1 MVMRFLL
8 IALAVISQLGIK
20 GLAAQESTTA
30 PAPAPAKGV
39 EWTTI
44 EDLKPD
50 ARATNR
56 PIKQKWAV
64 VVGLG
69 KFKEKRLDYGM
80 NMDKAATAFYDYAI
94 DPQCGRFQKDH
105 VRLLLNNESTSQ
117 NIMSTLGKPWLGSLA
132 GPDDLVVVFISTL
145 GFPTTDGGSYLCA
158 YDCALDNVY
167 GTCMSIQNLMSTL
180 KQNVKADRILL
191 VLQACYSGNAELD
204 AGAKSLMKSYNLDI
218 DKVNLGKGYIIL
230 SSSRPDQMTWGDT
243 FSNDLV
249 QALKE
254 NNGMVPLKDAFE
266 KARIK
271 TEQDTTSLGGNKKQ
285 TPVMKSDWQGKDLVL
300 GIPPVVA
307 VSNIPSGVLNYLS
320 AESHY
325 LKANRAVAS
334 GNLDE
339 AKSEYEL
346 AISTDPEYADAFS
359 DYGTLYS
366 LKGDWSKA
374 AEQYQKAIAIRP
386 DDSLFHANY
395 ARTLAKLGQPDQ
407 CLSEL
412 EKAYKLNPKD
422 RVVLQALSDLYVHQ
436 RNISGASDLMRQ
448 AVTLYPGSASLHD
461 RLSYILAQAGDFDS
475 AVGQA
480 QEAVKLDPALTSAHL
495 NLGASLLLKG
505 DTDKALSAYK
515 EACQLSPQNAD
526 VHYCLSKVLEK
537 TGDIEGSRSEL
548 EKFLKLCSPD
558 DPRVAKETAH
568 LSELAPR

>member
-8 IALAVISQLGIK
+8 IVLAFISQLGLK
-20 GLAAQESTTA
+20 GLAAQESATP
-30 PAPAPAKGV
+30 PAPGPAPGV

-44 EDLKPD
+44 EDLKPE

-80 NMDKAATAFYDYAI
+80 NLDKAASAFYDYAV

-105 VRLLLNNESTSQ
+105 VRLLLNSESTSQ
-117 NIMSTLGKPWLGSLA
+117 NILSSLGKPWLGSLA

-167 GTCMSIQNLMSTL
+167 GTCISIQNLMSTL

-204 AGAKSLMKSYNLDI
+204 AGAKSLLTSYNLDI

-230 SSSRPDQMTWGDT
+230 SSSRPDQMTWGDA
-243 FSNDLV
+243 FSTDLI

-266 KARIK
+266 NARIK
-271 TEQDTTSLGGNKKQ
+271 TEKETASLNKKQ

-300 GIPPVVA
+300 GIPPVEA

-325 LKANRAVAS
+325 LKANRAVAA

-346 AISTDPEYADAFS
+346 ALATDPDYADAIS

-366 LKGDWSKA
+366 LKGDWAKA
-374 AEQYQKAIAIRP
+374 AEQYKRAISIRP

-395 ARTLAKLGQPDQ
+395 ARTLAKLGQTDD

-422 RVVLQALSDLYVHQ
+422 RVVLQALSDMYVHQ
-436 RNISGASDLMRQ
+436 HNISGASDLMKQ
-448 AVTLYPGSASLHD
+448 AVTLYPGSAKLHD
-461 RLSYILAQAGDFDS
+461 RFSYILAQAGDFDS

-515 EACQLSPQNAD
+515 EACQLSPENAD

-537 TGDIEGSRSEL
+537 TGDIEGTRGEL
-548 EKFLKLCSPD
+548 TQFLKLCSPD
-558 DPRVAKETAH
+558 DPRAAKEKAH
-568 LSELAPR
+568 LAELTPQH